1 MATSS
6 SSNPAKAPAA
16 ARPRSP
22 KGAYTDPALRE
33 QLKAVIQA
41 GDKGGN
47 PGQWSARKSQ
57 LLANEYKK
65 AGGGYQNEAP
75 TAAQAHLTE
84 WTEQEWQTSDG
95 PPAKRA
101 GGTTRYL
108 PKEAWDALTPAQKK
122 ATNAKKQTGSRAGEQ
137 HVANTAAAKIARTQ
151 ADHGDDH

>member
-1 MATSS
+1 MAASS

-33 QLKAVIQA
+33 QLKAAIQA
-41 GDKGGN
+41 GDKGGD

-75 TAAQAHLTE
+75 NAVQAHLTE

-108 PKEAWDALTPAQKK
+108 AQRGLGRANPRAEKGHQRKK
-122 ATNAKKQTGSRAGEQ
+122 ANRLPCRRATRREYRSG
-137 HVANTAAAKIARTQ
+137 
-151 ADHGDDH
+151 